1 MLGRVDAIQLK
12 RLVGR
17 IGVDGIELLLD
28 LVVGAPDHRLQR
40 VLLERVVDFGQV
52 AVGRLNERLATMPV
66 DGLRNVLR
74 LLADMPELPDGLTPI
89 AHTRS
94 PEPMVRLEAYRVVLR
109 HPSERVE
116 AMHSAFNDPDER
128 VVRVAIDAAL
138 EGFPASSLA
147 RLMLLLGSPARSP
160 ALRARAVPILS
171 QFRATAVLKWLTDRM
186 TVRKGLFRRQRLVP
200 KTPVV
205 VAKVRVLAEAWP
217 DAPEA
222 QRVLRLAAA
231 TGDRDLVAAATAAPE
246 PSE

>member
-1 MLGRVDAIQLK
+1 VLG
-12 RLVGR
+12 
-17 IGVDGIELLLD
+17 
-28 LVVGAPDHRLQR
+28 
-40 VLLERVVDFGQV
+40 
-52 AVGRLNERLATMPV
+52 
-66 DGLRNVLR
+66 
-74 LLADMPELPDGLTPI
+74 LLAEMPELPDGLSPT

-109 HPSERVE
+109 LPTGRIE
-116 AMHSAFNDPDER
+116 AMHAAFNDPDER

-147 RLMLLLGSPARSP
+147 RLMLLLGSPGRSL
-160 ALRARAVPILS
+160 ALRARAVPILR
-171 QFRATAVLKWLTDRM
+171 QFHAIAVLKWLTDRM

-205 VAKVRVLAEAWP
+205 VAKVRVLAEVWP

-222 QRVLRLAAA
+222 QRVLRLAVAS
-231 TGDRDLVAAATAAPE
+231 GDRELVAAATAAPE